1 MSEITWIEVDLNA
14 IEYNLKAIKSMVG
27 SGTKILAI
35 VKADAYGHGAVNVS
49 KTLEQNGI
57 DMLGVAFPGEGIE
70 LRKNNINIP
79 ILILNPVIS
88 EQIEDVIK
96 YSLRVTVNSLDIA
109 NEISITAKR
118 NHRNIRIHV
127 EIDTGMG
134 GAGVCPDKAL
144 PFIKALLL
152 IGNLEIEGVFT
163 HFNSSEE
170 KDKSFTYE
178 QNKKFK
184 EVIKQLEN
192 EKIIIP
198 LIHAA
203 NSAAILD
210 IPDSYFN
217 MVRPGL
223 ILYGI
228 FPSNYVSRNIDLKQV
243 MSFKS
248 KIINLKQLEPG
259 SVIGYGR
266 TFEILQQTTVATIP
280 VGYKDGFNRGFSSLG
295 EVLVNGIRVPIIGR
309 ICMDRCFIDVT
320 NLPDVEIGNEVILLG
335 NQGNETISI
344 ESAAKLIGTI
354 PYEVVCNVG
363 TKTLKK
369 MYNHYGETNKD
380 QTTLD

>member
-35 VKADAYGHGAVNVS
+35 VKADAYGHGAVKVS
-49 KTLEQNGI
+49 QALEQNGI

-228 FPSNYVSRNIDLKQV
+228 FPSNYVSRNIDLKQA
-243 MSFKS
+243 MSFKT

-369 MYNHYGETNKD
+369 MYKHYGETNKD

>member
-14 IEYNLKAIKSMVG
+14 IEHNLKTIKGLVG

-35 VKADAYGHGAVNVS
+35 VKADAYGHGAVKVGQ
-49 KTLEQNGI
+49 TLEQSGT
-57 DMLGVAFPGEGIE
+57 DMLGVAFSREGIE

-79 ILILNPVIS
+79 ILILNSVLS
-88 EQIEDVIK
+88 EQIEDVVQH
-96 YSLRVTVNSLDIA
+96 SLSVTVNSLDIS
-109 NEISITAKR
+109 NEISMTAKKY
-118 NHRNIRIHV
+118 HRNIRIHV

-134 GAGVCPDKAL
+134 GTGVCPDKAL

-152 IGNLEIEGVFT
+152 IENLEIEGVFT

-170 KDKSFTYE
+170 EDKSFTYE
-178 QNKKFK
+178 QNRKFK

-192 EKIIIP
+192 EKISIP

-228 FPSNYVSRNIDLKQV
+228 FPSNYVLRNIELKQA
-243 MSFKS
+243 MSFKAR
-248 KIINLKQLEPG
+248 IINLKRLDPG

-280 VGYKDGFNRGFSSLG
+280 VGYKDGFSRCFSSLG
-295 EVLVNGIRVPIIGR
+295 KVLVHGKRVPIIGR
-309 ICMDRCFIDVT
+309 VCMDRCFIDVT
-320 NLPDVEIGNEVILLG
+320 SLPDVEIGSEVILLG

-344 ESAAKLIGTI
+344 ESAAELIGTI

-363 TKTLKK
+363 TKTPRK
-369 MYNHYGETNKD
+369 MYKPIKKK
-380 QTTLD
+380 L

>member
-1 MSEITWIEVDLNA
+1 
-14 IEYNLKAIKSMVG
+14 
-27 SGTKILAI
+27 
-35 VKADAYGHGAVNVS
+35 
-49 KTLEQNGI
+49 
-57 DMLGVAFPGEGIE
+57 
-70 LRKNNINIP
+70 
-79 ILILNPVIS
+79 
-88 EQIEDVIK
+88 
-96 YSLRVTVNSLDIA
+96 
-109 NEISITAKR
+109 
-118 NHRNIRIHV
+118 
-127 EIDTGMG
+127 MG

-243 MSFKS
+243 MSFKT

-369 MYNHYGETNKD
+369 MYKHYGETNKD